1 MIEMLNNKLTDINI
15 LIFDLDGTIVNTDE
29 ANFLAYKEAVKEI
42 KKIDLPSLYFKN
54 ERLTRNK
61 LKEILPSLNNQD
73 YKKIIRIKDTVYSK
87 YLQET
92 SINSSMLKIIND
104 FSRTNRII
112 LATNSHKERAN
123 LILKYYNLTDA
134 FDGVCQI
141 NCVTNFH
148 RAESGTRSSPNMSK
162 KVCKAGFQ
170 WWITDHFCEASRTAK
185 YRLLRAELSLGKMRR
200 LRVNLRKL
208 MFRDSMAFVV

>member
-61 LKEILPSLNNQD
+61 LKEILPTLNNQD

-134 FDGVCQI
+134 FDAKFYKNDYGEENNKFKYVLNYLKIDPNLAIVFENENSEIKQAKLAGI
-141 NCVTNFH
+141 PATNI
-148 RAESGTRSSPNMSK
+148 
-162 KVCKAGFQ
+162 V
-170 WWITDHFCEASRTAK
+170 
-185 YRLLRAELSLGKMRR
+185 
-200 LRVNLRKL
+200 KL
-208 MFRDSMAFVV
+208 